1 MGLTGKVEREVE
13 IKVPAQRFYNIF
25 KKEAHHVST
34 ASPNSIQAVHVHE
47 GDWETHGSIKV
58 WKYTVDDGTSGVFK
72 EKVELNDEE
81 LSVTL
86 NGLEGD
92 VMQVYKVF
100 KPVYQAIPKD
110 GGISVVKLSI
120 EYEKLREE
128 VPPPDKYVGLMFNI
142 TKDIEAHHLK

>member
-58 WKYTVDDGTSGVFK
+58 WKYTVDDGTSGV
-72 EKVELNDEE
+72 
-81 LSVTL
+81 
-86 NGLEGD
+86 
-92 VMQVYKVF
+92 YKVF

>member
-58 WKYTVDDGTSGVFK
+58 WKYTV
-72 EKVELNDEE
+72 
-81 LSVTL
+81 
-86 NGLEGD
+86 GD